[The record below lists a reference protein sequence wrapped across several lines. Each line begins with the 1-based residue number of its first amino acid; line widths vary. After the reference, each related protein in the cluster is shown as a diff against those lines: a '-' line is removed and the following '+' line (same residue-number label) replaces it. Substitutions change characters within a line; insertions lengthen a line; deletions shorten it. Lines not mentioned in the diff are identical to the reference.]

1 MSRKNRRRWQIKT
14 VEVGEEYTRQKHNA
28 IVRNIRCSYGR
39 IMTRFFF
46 DGFDYLTCDVEQLEI
61 IGKINTGKANTYKE
75 VSAMATCS
83 IFDKIVIN
91 NPKFLEE
98 YVDHMDAVDGSYEWK
113 RLGNAD
119 ISYATPEESKR
130 MAELRR
136 KRREATK

>member
-1 MSRKNRRRWQIKT
+1 MP
-14 VEVGEEYTRQKHNA
+14 
-28 IVRNIRCSYGR
+28 
-39 IMTRFFF
+39 
-46 DGFDYLTCDVEQLEI
+46 
-61 IGKINTGKANTYKE
+61 
-75 VSAMATCS
+75 TCS

-98 YVDHMDAVDGSYEWK
+98 YLKHMEAVDGSYEWK